1 MKRNEGMELSLAIEE
16 SFIELRAAN
25 DRRNFGWR
33 TVVFGFL
40 RSRRRVLRRHSDADV
55 IFVDWHHPWL
65 FFLAVGTMLLSC
77 IDAFLTLILID
88 LGMIE
93 ANPFMASLL
102 GKGTG
107 IFAAVKMT
115 LTGLSI
121 LMLVFL
127 AESRFFNRFRTGLF
141 LTTFFAGYA
150 CLVCFEIV
158 SLLHLS

>member
-16 SFIELRAAN
+16 SFIEQRAAN
-25 DRRNFGWR
+25 DRRNFGWH

-93 ANPFMASLL
+93 ANPFMAS
-102 GKGTG
+102 
-107 IFAAVKMT
+107 V
-115 LTGLSI
+115 
-121 LMLVFL
+121 
-127 AESRFFNRFRTGLF
+127 
-141 LTTFFAGYA
+141 
-150 CLVCFEIV
+150 
-158 SLLHLS
+158 

>member
-1 MKRNEGMELSLAIEE
+1 MKEQDLSDID
-16 SFIELRAAN
+16 SNGAAVADRSDL

-33 TVVFGFL
+33 TVFFGYL
-40 RSRRRVLRRHSDADV
+40 RSRRRVTRRDCETES
-55 IFVDWHHPWL
+55 IYTDWHHPWL

-77 IDAFLTLILID
+77 VDAFLTLILID

-102 GKGTG
+102 GKSTAV
-107 IFAAVKMT
+107 FAAVKMT

-150 CLVCFEIV
+150 CLVTFEIV
-158 SLLHLS
+158 SLLSLS

>member
-1 MKRNEGMELSLAIEE
+1 
-16 SFIELRAAN
+16 
-25 DRRNFGWR
+25 
-33 TVVFGFL
+33 
-40 RSRRRVLRRHSDADV
+40 
-55 IFVDWHHPWL
+55 
-65 FFLAVGTMLLSC
+65 MLLSC
-77 IDAFLTLILID
+77 VDAFLTLILID

-102 GKGTG
+102 GKSTAV
-107 IFAAVKMT
+107 FAAVKMT

-158 SLLHLS
+158 SLLRLS